1 MTKILTIVWKDLYT
15 TYTDRNLL
23 LIMIA
28 SPLALA
34 SIITLAFSS
43 FFTQGGSDVPV
54 RDIPVAVVNLDQ
66 GVEVF
71 GNRFNNGETFV
82 NILVP
87 PENAAAETLEANA
100 LFALTNA
107 VLVPDAAMARSGV
120 DEGTYAAAIIIPADY
135 SEKITYSQ
143 SHPTIEPVTVGVYA
157 SPASPI
163 SANII
168 RSIVE
173 SVVNQT
179 ATGNIAIAATINAL
193 VERAQTNPAFGV
205 QFGLASASGEFQLD
219 FAAGFDPASNP
230 VRIEQQTVQGE
241 ATSFNPLILFGS
253 GQAVF
258 FMLFT
263 AMGSANALLEERR
276 DGTLQRLIASPTPRY
291 MILLGKFIG
300 TFTTCVVQV
309 VLLMLALT
317 VIGSLVS
324 GQVQFIWGSNLL
336 ALALVVVSV
345 SLAAAGLG
353 TMVASVVTT
362 PDQGNLIGSIISMM
376 MGLFGGVFFS
386 VQAVPVLAP
395 LSRLTIVYWATDAF
409 SKLSLD
415 QTDIGLNL
423 AVLLVIGA
431 VFFVSGWAIFN
442 RRLNV

>member
-1 MTKILTIVWKDLYT
+1 MTKILAIVWKDLYT

-28 SPLALA
+28 TPLALA
-34 SIITLAFSS
+34 SIITLAFSN
-43 FFTQGGSDVPV
+43 FFTQGGSDVPIQ
-54 RDIPVAVVNLDQ
+54 DIPVAVVNLDQ
-66 GVEVF
+66 GVEIF
-71 GNRFNNGETFV
+71 GMSVNNGETFV

-87 PENAAAETLEANA
+87 PEDATEETLEENV

-107 VLVPDAAMARSGV
+107 VELPTADEARAGV
-120 DEGTYAAAIIIPADY
+120 DDGTYSAAIIIPADY

-143 SHPTIEPVTVGVYA
+143 EHPTIEPVTVEVYA
-157 SPASPI
+157 SPAAPV
-163 SANII
+163 SANIV

-193 VERAQTNPAFGV
+193 VERAQSDPSFGI
-205 QFGLASASGEFQLD
+205 QFGAAAASGEFQPD
-219 FAAGFDPASNP
+219 FAAGFDPATNP
-230 VRIEQQTVQGE
+230 IRIEQQTVRGE

-253 GQAVF
+253 GQTVF

-263 AMGSANALLEERR
+263 AMGSANALLEEKR
-276 DGTLQRLIASPTPRY
+276 DWTLQRLIASPTPRY

-300 TFTTCVVQV
+300 TFTNCVVQV
-309 VLLMLALT
+309 VVLMLALT

-324 GQVQFIWGSNLL
+324 GQMQFIWGSNI
-336 ALALVVVSV
+336 LALVLVVLSV

-353 TMVASVVTT
+353 TLVSSLVKT
-362 PDQGNLIGSIISMM
+362 PDQGNVIGSIISMM

-386 VQAVPVLAP
+386 VQQIPVLAP

-409 SKLSLD
+409 SKLSLE
-415 QTDIGLNL
+415 QGDIGLNL

-442 RRLNV
+442 RRMNV

>member
-1 MTKILTIVWKDLYT
+1 MTKILAIVWKDLYT

-23 LIMIA
+23 LIMLA
-28 SPLALA
+28 TPLALA
-34 SIITLAFSS
+34 TIITLAFSS
-43 FFTQGGSDVPV
+43 FFTGGGSDVPIS
-54 RDIPVAVVNLDQ
+54 DIPIAVVNLDQ

-71 GNRFNNGETFV
+71 GTRFNNGETFV

-87 PENAAAETLEANA
+87 PANADPETLEENA
-100 LFALTNA
+100 LYTLTDA
-107 VLVPDAAMARSGV
+107 VLVPSAALARAGV
-120 DEGTYAAAIIIPADY
+120 DDGTYTAAIIIPSDY

-143 SHPTIEPVTVGVYA
+143 SHPTIDPVSIEVYA
-157 SPASPI
+157 SPAAPV

-193 VERAQTNPAFGV
+193 VERAQSDPTFGI
-205 QFGLASASGEFQLD
+205 QFGLASTSGEFQPD
-219 FAAGFDPASNP
+219 FAAGFDPGTNL

-253 GQAVF
+253 GQTVF

-276 DGTLQRLIASPTPRY
+276 DWTLQRLIASPTPRY
-291 MILLGKFIG
+291 IILLGKFIG
-300 TFTTCVVQV
+300 TFANCAIQV

-324 GQVQFIWGSNLL
+324 GQVQFIWGSNIL
-336 ALALVVVSV
+336 ALAAVVLAVA
-345 SLAAAGLG
+345 LAAAGLG
-353 TMVASVVTT
+353 TMVAALVKS
-362 PDQGNLIGSIISMM
+362 PEQGNVIGSIISLM

-395 LSRLTIVYWATDAF
+395 LSRLTIVYWAVDAF
-409 SKLSLD
+409 SKLSFN

-423 AVLLVIGA
+423 IVLLAIGVI
-431 VFFVSGWAIFN
+431 FFAGGWLVFN